1 VPSCVPMAPPICP
14 LQSTHTPGHTEG
26 LTHLCARGDG
36 RHLISNAKDQTIKLW
51 DVRTLVSPSAAA
63 SGQMTGSSNWP
74 RVPGFDYR
82 WQQYPGEAP
91 WGEGGRD
98 GAGIKLHV

>member
-1 VPSCVPMAPPICP
+1 MAPPICP